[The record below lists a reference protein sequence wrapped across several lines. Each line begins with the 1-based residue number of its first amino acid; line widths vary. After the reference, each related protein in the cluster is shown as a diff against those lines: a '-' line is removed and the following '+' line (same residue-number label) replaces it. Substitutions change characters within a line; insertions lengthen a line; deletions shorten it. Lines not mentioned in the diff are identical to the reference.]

1 MPIITGKFLNLQL
14 DIIIKKKNVSLIE
27 IHLNK

>member
-1 MPIITGKFLNLQL
+1 MPIITEKFLNLQL